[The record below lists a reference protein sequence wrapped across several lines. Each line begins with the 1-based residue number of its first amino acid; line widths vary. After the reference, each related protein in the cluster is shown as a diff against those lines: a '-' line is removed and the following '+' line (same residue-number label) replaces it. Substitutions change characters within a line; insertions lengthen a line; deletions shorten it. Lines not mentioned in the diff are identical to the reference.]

1 MIIIMERN
9 ATKENV
15 QKVLDLLTNNG
26 FKVMYNEGDVHTVI
40 DALGDKTSITPGRM
54 QAFEWVKE
62 VKVIREPY
70 MNLLRATDA

>member
-26 FKVMYNEGDVHTVI
+26 FKVRYNEGDVHTVI
-40 DALGDKTSITPGRM
+40 DALGDKTSITPGRIA
-54 QAFEWVKE
+54 AFEGVKE
-62 VKVIREPY
+62 VKVI
-70 MNLLRATDA
+70 TV